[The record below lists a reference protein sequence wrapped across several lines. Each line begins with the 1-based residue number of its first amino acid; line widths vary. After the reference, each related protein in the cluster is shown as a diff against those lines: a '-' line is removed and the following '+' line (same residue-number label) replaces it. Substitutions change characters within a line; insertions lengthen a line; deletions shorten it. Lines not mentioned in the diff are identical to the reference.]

1 MRLNLTQHG
10 EPHQVRTQLGLTD
23 CELFLDSVEG
33 GAWPF
38 LVRGLV
44 CLVNSVNERELCL
57 PIGLGLGSRV
67 TTRSV
72 SPMDLW
78 LLVNRKARCFFKG
91 PYVGLSLRKRESTAG
106 L

>member
-10 EPHQVRTQLGLTD
+10 KPHQVRTQQGLTD

-44 CLVNSVNERELCL
+44 CLVNSVNERELYL
-57 PIGLGLGSRV
+57 IIV
-67 TTRSV
+67 
-72 SPMDLW
+72 
-78 LLVNRKARCFFKG
+78 
-91 PYVGLSLRKRESTAG
+91 LSLACRAYLKLYGDTLFHLVFDSLLKCREEDQQWFFIYVDEEVN
-106 L
+106 